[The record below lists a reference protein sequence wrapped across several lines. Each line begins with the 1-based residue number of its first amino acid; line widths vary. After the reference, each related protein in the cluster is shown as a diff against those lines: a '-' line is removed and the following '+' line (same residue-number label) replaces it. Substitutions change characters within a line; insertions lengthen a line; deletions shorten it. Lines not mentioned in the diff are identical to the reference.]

1 MKFIFEVPDDVVRYP
16 ADYMGAYGYENDE
29 YEMFHE
35 EVIAQRG
42 EEIVSMKLVCA
53 GYYDLEFKGG
63 HIIHAASSVSIV
75 RVVV

>member
-1 MKFIFEVPDDVVRYP
+1 MKFIFNVPFDVVRHP

-35 EVIAQRG
+35 EIIAQHG

-53 GYYDLEFKGG
+53 GYYDLEFKTG
-63 HIIHAASSVSIV
+63 HVIQAAAAQSIV
-75 RVVV
+75 MEPL